1 MSNVQGNQ
9 READL
14 AYLAGLVDGE
24 GCISIKHNKSNNV
37 FFPWV
42 AVGMTQLEGL
52 ELLVEM
58 FGGKIRED
66 RTSNR
71 KSVMYRWEQNKR
83 DVVVHVLSSLLP
95 YLRVKKALAILVL
108 AFCSDGEPVKVGGR
122 SRTSVK
128 EQERRK
134 DLHSKVKELNHV
146 RAPATTNRTD
156 IREDEVIV

>member
-1 MSNVQGNQ
+1 MLNVYDNQ

-14 AYLAGLVDGE
+14 AYLAGLIDGE
-24 GCISIKHNKSNNV
+24 GCISVKHYKGGNNY
-37 FFPWV
+37 FPWV
-42 AVGMTQLEGL
+42 AVGMTQREGL
-52 ELLVEM
+52 ELLVRV

-71 KSVMYRWEQNKR
+71 KSIMYRWEQNKR
-83 DVVVHVLSSLLP
+83 ADVICVLTAVLP

-108 AFCSDGEPVKVGGR
+108 AFCQDGEPIKVGGR
-122 SRTSVK
+122 GRTSLQ

-134 DLHSKVKELNHV
+134 DLHWKVKELNNV
-146 RAPATTNRTD
+146 RAPATTNREN